1 MADRAP
7 SKDKEP
13 NKRQAAAEELAA
25 KIKRRVES
33 AQAAIKG
40 GDTSVPVLMGI
51 CQALNGL
58 VPMLVKDLKHSHSTA
73 GLARDLSV
81 C

>member
-25 KIKRRVES
+25 RIKRRVES

-40 GDTSVPVLMGI
+40 SDTSVPVLMGI

-58 VPMLVKDLKHSHSTA
+58 VPMLVKELQIDHCI
-73 GLARDLSV
+73 LA
-81 C
+81 